1 MGIAEHLTGVLMII
15 EQQQFMQTE
24 FLTEEVTSRKAEEQ
38 LLFIADGVETT
49 TRNIERT
56 KVLLYTGVIT
66 EDLICTK
73 KAISTIR
80 ILNTII

>member
-24 FLTEEVTSRKAEEQ
+24 LLTEEVTSRKAEEQ